1 MRRALA
7 QHGGGCGP
15 QWRGLRW
22 FNARPCQMVQDERR
36 FNFCHHPSCHIPALH
51 RDPQSHGC
59 FSPHSCCTKVQGR
72 ETASPR
78 ETQPIT
84 AVCGGRGSSTAAT
97 QLAPASPPPVFWH
110 ASLAVRFGEVWGK
123 RKARGADQRWD
134 PWLPL
139 ALPQHPLVVCG
150 VQGCGMGHGA
160 GRGPLP
166 CTVPL
171 VPAARA
177 PLGCLCTAHPA
188 AGLVRGQGLHH
199 VQAVD
204 LCPPAASEDR
214 VRLLMGNCRKTASC
228 PG

>member
-123 RKARGADQRWD
+123 RKARGADPCD
-134 PWLPL
+134 GTLGFPWPFHSILWWS
-139 ALPQHPLVVCG
+139 VVCRG
-150 VQGCGMGHGA
+150 VAWDTGQGGVPYRAQYHSFRQREHRLA
-160 GRGPLP
+160 ASAPHTLQRGLSG
-166 CTVPL
+166 
-171 VPAARA
+171 ARA
-177 PLGCLCTAHPA
+177 
-188 AGLVRGQGLHH
+188 
-199 VQAVD
+199 
-204 LCPPAASEDR
+204 SIMS
-214 VRLLMGNCRKTASC
+214 RL
-228 PG
+228 